1 MEIKPIRVGLL
12 NDYIGDVLSRDG
24 ILSNVRVIG
33 EIANLTEHSTGHSYF
48 SLKDEDS
55 TIKCFFSKF
64 SKEDMKLS
72 LEEGKSVIVEGNIS
86 VFKRGG
92 YYSINVKSVE
102 IEGLGDVNRQFE
114 LTKKKLMEEGLFD
127 SIYKRDLPEFPNKIA
142 VVTSPTGAAIEDI
155 LRTLSE
161 RNKAV
166 DILIFPVLV
175 QGKKA
180 PEDIVFAIDFIN
192 ENLSDE
198 IDLIIVG
205 RGGGSAEDLWAFN
218 HENVARSIFNSKIP
232 IISAVGHEIDVTIA
246 DMVAD
251 YRAATPTAAAVVAVP
266 SNGNLLAI
274 LNQFRKRADDYFE
287 NYMDRGRYRLCVLRE
302 KVGGL
307 SPENAL
313 KRGYGAILDEKRNLI
328 TSIENVKKDDL
339 ISVLMK
345 DGELLVEIK
354 QIKIK

>member
-102 IEGLGDVNRQFE
+102 IEGLGD
-114 LTKKKLMEEGLFD
+114 
-127 SIYKRDLPEFPNKIA
+127 KIA

-218 HENVARSIFNSKIP
+218 DENVARSIFNSKIP

-266 SNGNLLAI
+266 SKGNLLAI